1 MIENNKI
8 NASLSY
14 EYSQRRGKHRI
25 YIGMSPGVGKT
36 YRMLQEAKGLLEE
49 GIDIVI
55 GLLETHGRE
64 ETAEVAA
71 GLELIPRK
79 QIKRGNNT
87 LTEMDTEA
95 ILTRQPQLVLI
106 DELAHTNV
114 PGSQREKRYQDVEVV
129 LAAGIDVFSTVN
141 IQHLE
146 SLNDLVAKITGVV
159 VRERIPDRLLDEADE
174 VIVVDVTPE
183 TIQERLQEGKI
194 YTPDKIERSLQN
206 FFQKQN
212 LVALRELALREI
224 ADNLEEIA
232 ESTTAK
238 DKYCSIHERV
248 LVCISTHPSSYYL
261 LRRGGRFANQMR
273 SRLYVLYVS
282 NPDRFLSK
290 EESLYLETCEKLCE
304 QFGGEFIRVNSN
316 NITDAIAETAKKYFI
331 TQVVL
336 GQTQRSRWQLFLRS
350 SPVQELLKVL
360 HDVDLHIISTNKLSS

>member
-1 MIENNKI
+1 MIEGNDI
-8 NASLSY
+8 TDSSAY
-14 EYSQRRGKHRI
+14 QFSQRRGKHRI

-49 GIDIVI
+49 GIDVVI

-79 QIKRGNNT
+79 QIDRGNNT

-95 ILTRQPQLVLI
+95 ILARQPQLVLI

-114 PGSQREKRYQDVEVV
+114 PGSQREKRYQDVEIV

-174 VIVVDVTPE
+174 VVVVDVTPE
-183 TIQERLQEGKI
+183 TLQERLREGKI
-194 YTPDKIERSLQN
+194 YTADKIERSLQN

-248 LVCISTHPSSYYL
+248 LVCISTHPSSSQL
-261 LRRGGRFANQMR
+261 LRRGARLASQMR
-273 SRLYVLYVS
+273 SRLYVLYVN
-282 NPDRFLSK
+282 NPDRFLTK
-290 EESLYLETCEKLCE
+290 EESLYLETCEKLSE
-304 QFGGEFIRVNSN
+304 QFGGEFIRVESN
-316 NITDAIAETAKKYFI
+316 NITQAIAQTAKKYYI
-331 TQVVL
+331 TQIVL
-336 GQTQRSRWQLFLRS
+336 GQTQRSRWQLFLHS

-360 HDVDLHIISTNKLSS
+360 QDVDLHIISTKKI